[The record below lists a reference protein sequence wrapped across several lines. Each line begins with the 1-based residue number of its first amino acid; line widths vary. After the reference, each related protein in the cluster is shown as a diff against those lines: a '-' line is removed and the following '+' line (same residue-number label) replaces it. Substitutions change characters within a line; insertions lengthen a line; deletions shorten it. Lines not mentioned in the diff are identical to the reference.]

1 MVAAQ
6 NATQRSLASTQ
17 EPASP
22 TEKPI
27 SKDQI
32 AEALSSKDPAWFR
45 QTADRGQGSAAYRRN
60 QVEDEDRL
68 DMTSM
73 KAGLPGM
80 SPDSVRADTVPTAG
94 LSASSSQASLA
105 SPLPLNPPNFD
116 GPSEDRK
123 PTESA
128 SPTGRLSPTRSGSP
142 TKGMGGFVQS
152 AMMKRSDSV
161 KRWSVTS
168 PPGLTRADSI
178 ASNRG
183 AFDRAAALNGPRPQ
197 SIIREKSTTQGSSR
211 PTSRHGETQ
220 PEQEDPVSKPTA
232 PTVDMAVVNQR
243 TASEETEHSKLPTSP
258 SKTMDPRRWSP
269 TKASWLETA
278 LNKPESPK
286 LPSKPGTPSQPTW
299 MADLAKKQSEGDS
312 KRSGAYSHKHQVS
325 IGGLMR
331 SSPMGGGAK
340 PNATGLGGIYSPP
353 PGGNRPL
360 PGHNMKLSISKN
372 STSPEPDRH
381 EDDTEPQNMEQ
392 QAEQPAT
399 RSAVTSPP
407 PLKPKPETP
416 PKKDF
421 RSNLKQRPV
430 NSAAD
435 ISNEPEFKNV
445 FGNLRR
451 TKTQNYVAPDLL
463 KDNITRGKA
472 ALNVTGGPKKTE
484 RVDEFKDAILKKK
497 DDFKKAQAEGKGVT
511 RSATSSVTDPVPE
524 GLARRAELGRSSTI
538 ARRDLSFDKSD
549 ESALKKTTSPKPSP
563 KPKHISSR
571 VDSLPSAEKGSLPEP
586 DSLKRVTTEPM
597 APEKESDR
605 QALPS
610 LQKETSAPSRL
621 QQGRGGSGKLA
632 DRFNPA
638 LAGMLARGPPV
649 MSSSGSPK
657 PEGSSSVGQG
667 TPARSDEPA
676 APGPQLTHMTKNRA
690 RGPKRKAPKSSAPV
704 STTAPPEQEAERD
717 VSSSKGMPS
726 AANARHEQ
734 GEYGANVSR
743 PESGNQPST
752 SYSIQHQAA
761 AQASIRS
768 KPTPIRPGDSSPEPL
783 RESMQPK
790 PLATRRLP
798 SHPEKPSERQISPIR
813 PHKTGDAGSQPG
825 SPKKLNMNRLSK
837 FLDDSSVGIERADS
851 PKEPVKLMHQR
862 TGSRSPV
869 KLSERSQYEPAPLS
883 PVKVD
888 REHVPSVESAAT
900 KFGGSAARSPPIKPK
915 PTFERPLPEPAAV
928 GGQVAPRA
936 LPSPLSASTKPSRPI
951 ESPAPSP
958 TKISAEVSSLLK
970 DFFGPDQSRQ
980 AYKVD
985 PAELLMSRQ
994 QADAKIKNSRV
1005 QMYHLTG
1012 DGKKIPVPAH
1022 FERVLFDQE
1031 MYVCAHEYT
1040 SRVGKQIFEVYF
1052 WIGDDVPQSTAED
1065 AQLFASREAR
1075 SLGGKL
1081 LKLKQGKETSEFVQA
1096 LGGVIIIRRGS
1107 SSRHDTLA
1115 PSMLCGRRYLGEVV
1129 FDEVDFASSSLC
1141 AGFPYLISQGGNC
1154 YLWKGKGCD
1163 VDEHSCAK
1171 LVGMEMA
1178 LTGELKEVA
1187 DGSEP
1192 ESFWRIFENGSKPH
1206 SADHWRLKPNYGKY
1220 GSRLFCSDAD
1230 SRQQVS

>member
-32 AEALSSKDPAWFR
+32 AEALGSKDPAWFR

-60 QVEDEDRL
+60 QVEDDDRL

-73 KAGLPGM
+73 KTSLPGM
-80 SPDSVRADTVPTAG
+80 SPDSARADMGPVAG

-105 SPLPLNPPNFD
+105 SPLPLNPPKYD
-116 GPSEDRK
+116 GPSDDRK
-123 PTESA
+123 PAEPA
-128 SPTGRLSPTRSGSP
+128 SPTGRISPTRSGSP

-183 AFDRAAALNGPRPQ
+183 PFDRSAALNGPRPQ
-197 SIIREKSTTQGSSR
+197 SIIREKSTTPVSSR
-211 PTSRHGETQ
+211 PVSRHGETQ
-220 PEQEDPVSKPTA
+220 PEQDSVTRPAAPVLDT
-232 PTVDMAVVNQR
+232 TVANQQ
-243 TASEETEHSKLPTSP
+243 TSLEEAEQPKLPTSP

-312 KRSGAYSHKHQVS
+312 TRSGAYSHKHQVS

-360 PGHNMKLSISKN
+360 PGHNVKLSISKN

-381 EDDTEPQNMEQ
+381 EEDNQPQDME
-392 QAEQPAT
+392 EQPDQPAVK
-399 RSAVTSPP
+399 SAVTSPP

-430 NSAAD
+430 NSTAD
-435 ISNEPEFKNV
+435 SSNEPEFKNV

-451 TKTQNYVAPDLL
+451 TKTQNYVAPDVL
-463 KDNITRGKA
+463 KANITRGKA
-472 ALNVTGGPKKTE
+472 ALNVTGGPKKSE

-511 RSATSSVTDPVPE
+511 RSAASSVTDPVPE

-538 ARRDLSFDKSD
+538 ARRNLSSETSD
-549 ESALKKTTSPKPSP
+549 EIVPKKGASPKPSP

-571 VDSLPSAEKGSLPEP
+571 VDSLPGAEKVSLPEP
-586 DSLKRVTTEPM
+586 DTLKRVTTEPM

-638 LAGMLARGPPV
+638 LAGMLARGPPP
-649 MSSSGSPK
+649 MSSGGSSK
-657 PEGSSSVGQG
+657 PESSA
-667 TPARSDEPA
+667 PAGLGISAQSEETT

-690 RGPKRKAPKSSAPV
+690 RGPKRKAPKSSTSA
-704 STTAPPEQEAERD
+704 STVATGEPKDESKSASSTEVPLITKARSEQERSGLMASKPESAA
-717 VSSSKGMPS
+717 SSSP
-726 AANARHEQ
+726 
-734 GEYGANVSR
+734 
-743 PESGNQPST
+743 
-752 SYSIQHQAA
+752 SYSVQQQVAA
-761 AQASIRS
+761 RAAMGS
-768 KPTPIRPGDSSPEPL
+768 KPAPIRPGDSSPEPPQ
-783 RESMQPK
+783 ESMQPK

-798 SHPEKPSERQISPIR
+798 SHPEKPSERPISPIR

-851 PKEPVKLMHQR
+851 PKEPIKLTHQR

-869 KLSERSQYEPAPLS
+869 KLSNRSQYEPAPLS

-888 REHVPSVESAAT
+888 REPIASAESTAS

-915 PTFERPLPEPAAV
+915 PTFDRPLPEPTSVSQA
-928 GGQVAPRA
+928 APRA
-936 LPSPLSASTKPSRPI
+936 LPSPLAASTKPSRPI
-951 ESPAPSP
+951 ESPVPSP
-958 TKISAEVSSLLK
+958 TKVSAEVSSLLK

-994 QADAKIKNSRV
+994 QTDAKIKNSRV
-1005 QMYHLTG
+1005 QMYQLTG

-1040 SRVGKQIFEVYF
+1040 NRVGKQTFEVYF

-1081 LKLKQGKETSEFVQA
+1081 IKLKQGKETSEFVQA

-1107 SSRHDTLA
+1107 GSRHDTLA

-1129 FDEVDFASSSLC
+1129 FDEVDFSSSSLC

-1178 LTGELKEVA
+1178 LTGELEEVT

-1192 ESFWRIFENGSKPH
+1192 DSFWRMLENGSKPH
-1206 SADHWRLKPNYGKY
+1206 SADHWRLKPNYAKY